1 MKFRLV
7 AVLGAGV
14 LVSSA
19 WTPVL
24 AGAVYTVNKG
34 QTQGPLSIFN
44 PPYSSVLNNG
54 TITNG
59 GHNGVPALVTSGSVS
74 VTNNGTISATVTGVS
89 SAKAVG
95 VSQ

>member
-14 LVSSA
+14 LVSGA
-19 WTPVL
+19 WAPVF
-24 AGAVYTVNKG
+24 AGGAYTIGKG
-34 QTQGPLSIFN
+34 HIQGPLSISN

-54 TITNG
+54 TITNR
-59 GHNGVPALVTSGSVS
+59 GHNGVPALVTSGSVN
-74 VTNNGTISATVTGVS
+74 VTNNGTISATVTSAS